1 MNNLIGTGGYANA
14 KVESI
19 GLPATIECDGPA
31 AISNNYTGESGTAF
45 NCATMIAATW
55 SKDLAYQRGQM
66 MGQQCNDMNV
76 VGWYGPAMNVHRT
89 AFSGRNFEYYSEDGV
104 LAGWMGAN
112 EVAGAKEYGIQCYI
126 KHFALNDSETNRCN
140 MLCTWTNEQAMR
152 EIYLKSFEMS
162 VKIGGADNVMTAFN
176 YIGNVWAGANYDLLQ
191 TVLRDEWGF
200 QGSTVSDWFNGTTD
214 GYMYAESAIRV
225 GGDKMLSSSGDTMA
239 FAINTSDANTVIAMR
254 NAAHNILYSLANS
267 SAMDERNFS
276 TPGWVTTFYTVDV
289 VIGVV
294 LVAIEAYL
302 IFRFTKK
309 RKETAAE

>member
-1 MNNLIGTGGYANA
+1 MNQLIGTGGYANA
-14 KVESI
+14 KVDSI

-76 VGWYGPAMNVHRT
+76 VGWYGPAMNIHRT

-104 LAGWMGAN
+104 LSGWMGAS

-126 KHFALNDSETNRCN
+126 KHFALNDSEINRSS
-140 MLCTWTNEQAMR
+140 MLCTWCNEQAMR

-176 YIGNVWAGANYDLLQ
+176 YIGNVWAGACEELLQ

-200 QGSTVSDWFNGTTD
+200 VGSTVSDWFHGTDD
-214 GYMYAESAIRV
+214 GYMLADSAIRV
-225 GGDKMLSSSGDTMA
+225 GATRCCPLPATPRHLFPTQAMPTPLLPCGTPLTTSSIAWQTPAPWMNGTSPPPAGSPPSMQSMPSLACCWWLGKPTSSSA
-239 FAINTSDANTVIAMR
+239 S
-254 NAAHNILYSLANS
+254 
-267 SAMDERNFS
+267 
-276 TPGWVTTFYTVDV
+276 
-289 VIGVV
+289 
-294 LVAIEAYL
+294 
-302 IFRFTKK
+302 
-309 RKETAAE
+309 